1 MGTSR
6 TPLSL
11 EERCWQGKD
20 HRFGI
25 VFRAVAWWHGRVLL
39 EGAEL
44 CRGEQWGTASLPP
57 VCSHLISPPCCW
69 CGCGTGVVREPLL
82 APLSFI
88 VRPVARVAAKHEP
101 WEPCS

>member
-1 MGTSR
+1 MLAGEGPR
-6 TPLSL
+6 V
-11 EERCWQGKD
+11 W
-20 HRFGI
+20 HRVLCSGL
-25 VFRAVAWWHGRVLL
+25 VAWPCPAGGCRAVP
-39 EGAEL
+39 
-44 CRGEQWGTASLPP
+44 GEQWGTASLPP